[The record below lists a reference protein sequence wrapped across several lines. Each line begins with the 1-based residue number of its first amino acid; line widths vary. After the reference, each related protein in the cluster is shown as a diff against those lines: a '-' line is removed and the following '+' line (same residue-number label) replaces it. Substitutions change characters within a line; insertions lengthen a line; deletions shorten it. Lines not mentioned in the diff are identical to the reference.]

1 MATIEAR
8 VTAVEQEFG
17 NDWIRVRTDHPQ
29 VKRLDTK
36 DKDRAQQA
44 VAARNAG
51 EIVLIN
57 YTQRPS
63 RNVNP
68 HTNQPYQDY
77 YFDGILA
84 GGAPHS
90 NGAAQQGIN
99 VVQPNAPQG
108 IDVVQPGQA
117 QPGRRT
123 DPEDAWRMTLA
134 KSAEL
139 AVRTLPLLDDQSP
152 ESQWRLTLW
161 WANRIYTTPPPS
173 AGQIQPTH
181 DPGFATTPS
190 GPGAYS
196 EPDLSYDQPPPR
208 GDDDIPF

>member
-8 VTAVEQEFG
+8 VTRVEQEVG
-17 NDWIRVRTDHPQ
+17 NDWIRVHTDHPQ

-36 DKDRAQQA
+36 DEKRAEQA

-57 YTQRPS
+57 YTSRDS
-63 RNVNP
+63 RNTNP
-68 HTNQPYQDY
+68 HTGRPYVDY

-84 GGAPHS
+84 GGPSRS
-90 NGAAQQGIN
+90 NGHSSGIE
-99 VVQPNAPQG
+99 Q
-108 IDVVQPGQA
+108 VQPGQA
-117 QPGRRT
+117 TAGPGRKT

-152 ESQWRLTLW
+152 EAQWKLTLW

-173 AGQIQPTH
+173 AGQTQPMH
-181 DPGFATTPS
+181 EPGFATTPS
-190 GPGAYS
+190 GPGAYT
-196 EPDLSYDQPPPR
+196 EPEPWQHESPPPHA
-208 GDDDIPF
+208 DDDIPF

>member
-8 VTAVEQEFG
+8 VTKVEQEIG
-17 NDWIRVRTDHPQ
+17 NDWIRVHTDHPQ

-36 DKDRAQQA
+36 DNDRAQQA

-57 YTQRPS
+57 YTQRDS
-63 RNVNP
+63 RNTNP
-68 HTNQPYQDY
+68 HTGRPYVDY

-84 GGAPHS
+84 GGPRS
-90 NGAAQQGIN
+90 NGHSAPDGIER
-99 VVQPNAPQG
+99 VQP
-108 IDVVQPGQA
+108 QA
-117 QPGRRT
+117 QGSGRKT

-173 AGQIQPTH
+173 EGQVQPAH
-181 DPGFATTPS
+181 DPGFATTAS
-190 GPGAYS
+190 PGAYS
-196 EPDLSYDQPPPR
+196 EPDPYEQPPPR

>member
-8 VTAVEQEFG
+8 VTAVEQEVG
-17 NDWIRVRTDHPQ
+17 NDWIRIRTDHPQ

-36 DKDRAQQA
+36 DRDRAQQA
-44 VAARNAG
+44 VDARNSG
-51 EIVLIN
+51 EAVLIN

-77 YFDGILA
+77 YFDGVLA
-84 GGAPHS
+84 GGARS
-90 NGAAQQGIN
+90 NGATNAQGIE
-99 VVQPNAPQG
+99 Q
-108 IDVVQPGQA
+108 VQPGQA
-117 QPGRRT
+117 QGQTGRRT

-152 ESQWRLTLW
+152 EAQWRLTLW
-161 WANRIYTTPPPS
+161 WANRIYTTPMPGE
-173 AGQIQPTH
+173 GQLQPTH

-196 EPDLSYDQPPPR
+196 EPDYGYDQPPPR

>member
-8 VTAVEQEFG
+8 VTAVEQEVG
-17 NDWIRVRTDHPQ
+17 NDWIRIRTDHPQ

-44 VAARNAG
+44 VSARAAG

-57 YTQRPS
+57 YTSRDS
-63 RNVNP
+63 RNTNP
-68 HTNQPYQDY
+68 HTGKPYVDY

-84 GGAPHS
+84 GGPSRS
-90 NGAAQQGIN
+90 NGHSASDGIDQ
-99 VVQPNAPQG
+99 VQP
-108 IDVVQPGQA
+108 QA
-117 QPGRRT
+117 QGTGRKT

-152 ESQWRLTLW
+152 EGQWRLTLW

-173 AGQIQPTH
+173 EGQVQPTH
-181 DPGFATTPS
+181 EPGFATTAS
-190 GPGAYS
+190 PGAYS
-196 EPDLSYDQPPPR
+196 EPNPNDYDQPPPR